1 MGWQCAIVSIAYLA
15 GTIIQGLVVL
25 NNPNYDFQRWH
36 GTLLVIAIT
45 MFSIIFNTFLAK
57 RLPFVEV
64 LILILHVCGLFAIII
79 PLWVLGPRRSAK
91 QVFTEFNNGGAWD
104 SAGTATLVGFS
115 TTITALI
122 GYDCAVHMSEEIKDA
137 SDTLPK
143 AMITSVCVNA
153 ASGFLMLV
161 TVCFTLG
168 DIDDILS
175 TPTGYPFMQVFYN
188 ATESLPGTN
197 TMTAILVL
205 TLTASTITEVATASR
220 QLWSF
225 ARDRG
230 LPFSDFFGYVN
241 PSWNIPLN
249 AVMVSLAVTVLLSL
263 INIGSTTALLAI
275 VTLTIGAMM
284 SSYIITIA
292 CLLLKRIR
300 REPLPPHRWTLG
312 RFGMAINI
320 GALCFLCPVFVF
332 AFFPLTSTVE
342 PDTMNWCAVIAR
354 FGLHAAMAIK
364 VPPGQSP
371 PFETIDDKHHAGII
385 IITGAICLMIS
396 LVCLLIRV
404 YVRVFLN
411 PPWGSDD
418 IILLGATI
426 FAIAESIIIFHAAS
440 IGFGTDISLL
450 TEKAVDRIQNSL
462 FAADILYL
470 LTLYLSKCC
479 IIAIYL
485 RLTPREHHKSILW
498 ATFGLST
505 VGVIVSVLGIAVNC
519 EGNKPWAVPGE
530 QCHNLFPRWQ
540 AIAALDI
547 STEILL
553 FTFSIA
559 LVWGLQMRI
568 SHKIVIMVSFAA
580 RLPLII
586 FSALHLSTLKE
597 YTTTKNPTLTAI
609 SHTVFTQLHLNYA
622 IITCTVFC
630 LRPFMNALTTYYGTA
645 GDSNLGSSSGGYGT
659 GEKSEGREDTDEC
672 CLLNDYYLQH
682 GRLVI

>member
-1 MGWQCAIVSIAYLA
+1 MPWNKDPSTVTMTQADEAQSRGQVAPKWRGTQADQADMSALGRDQVLRRNFRYISIVGFGCTLIATWEVILTLLAQGLTDGGTAGLIWGFLIVAAGFLLVFLSLAEMASMAPTSGGQYHWVSEFAPPSCQKFLSYITGKFSPPHLLNQTNYVGWLCAMGWQCAIVSIAYLA

-79 PLWVLGPRRSAK
+79 PLWVLGPRRRAK

-104 SAGTATLVGFS
+104 STGTATLVGFS

-300 REPLPPHRWTLG
+300 GEPLPPHRWTLG

-342 PDTMNWCAVIAR
+342 PDTMNWCAVMY
-354 FGLHAAMAIK
+354 G
-364 VPPGQSP
+364 
-371 PFETIDDKHHAGII
+371 GI
-385 IITGAICLMIS
+385 L
-396 LVCLLIRV
+396 
-404 YVRVFLN
+404 
-411 PPWGSDD
+411 
-418 IILLGATI
+418 
-426 FAIAESIIIFHAAS
+426 
-440 IGFGTDISLL
+440 
-450 TEKAVDRIQNSL
+450 
-462 FAADILYL
+462 
-470 LTLYLSKCC
+470 
-479 IIAIYL
+479 IIAVVYYVL
-485 RLTPREHHKSILW
+485 RGRHHYIPP
-498 ATFGLST
+498 
-505 VGVIVSVLGIAVNC
+505 V
-519 EGNKPWAVPGE
+519 
-530 QCHNLFPRWQ
+530 
-540 AIAALDI
+540 
-547 STEILL
+547 
-553 FTFSIA
+553 A
-559 LVWGLQMRI
+559 LV
-568 SHKIVIMVSFAA
+568 K
-580 RLPLII
+580 
-586 FSALHLSTLKE
+586 
-597 YTTTKNPTLTAI
+597 
-609 SHTVFTQLHLNYA
+609 
-622 IITCTVFC
+622 
-630 LRPFMNALTTYYGTA
+630 
-645 GDSNLGSSSGGYGT
+645 
-659 GEKSEGREDTDEC
+659 REM
-672 CLLNDYYLQH
+672 
-682 GRLVI
+682 